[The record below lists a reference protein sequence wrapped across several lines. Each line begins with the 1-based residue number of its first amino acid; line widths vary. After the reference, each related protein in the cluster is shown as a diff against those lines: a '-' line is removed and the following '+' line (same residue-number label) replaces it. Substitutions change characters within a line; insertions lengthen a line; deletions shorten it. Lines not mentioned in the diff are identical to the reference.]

1 MKLSTI
7 SRPAA
12 ACAAAVVLA
21 ACASSSSSS
30 GGGGSSSG
38 GPVNY
43 GVLSCFTGRLASLG
57 QAMLQGAQVAKAEI
71 NSAGGVLGRQVALV
85 TGDTSCDVADGVT
98 ATNQMLT
105 KNISGVI
112 GPETQEINGV
122 EPILDS
128 NHIVDEFQGGDTARD
143 HQTDPY
149 FFRDSPSDSQL
160 GVAMALYGHLKH
172 YTNAVMLFYSDPAAQ
187 TFLKPVST
195 TFTKLGGT
203 ILKTVIVTPD
213 QTSYLSQVREVI
225 AAHPQVIFTQE
236 DPPTAAVLF
245 REFKQLGGQN
255 IPWIGTDVT
264 SGSDFLKAIGYPTA
278 HAVLTSVYGTSVTGA
293 ANTAFINLFNQLFPS
308 QKTAG
313 PLANANYAYDAVIS
327 LALADDYAKTTN
339 GTTVAQRHDQGHEP
353 AGHRV
358 LHLRDLPGADQGGH
372 EDQLRGR
379 QRRPGLQQLQQHLR
393 PVRRLPGHRG
403 GRGAAGVRDVGDRAC
418 GSHALAQDGWPPA
431 RARGPSPGA
440 TRRRRNRKG
449 CDGGPTGR
457 SARARPVTGARR
469 AVRGDAPR
477 RPGRRGDQGGE
488 ARRGRRHQALG
499 PAVRPGR
506 QRAAPWD

>member
-1 MKLSTI
+1 MRHSTI
-7 SRPAA
+7 SRPVA
-12 ACAAAVVLA
+12 ACAAAIVLA
-21 ACASSSSSS
+21 GCASGSSGSSS
-30 GGGGSSSG
+30 GGGGGSS

-71 NSAGGVLGRQVALV
+71 NSAGGVLGRQVQLV

-105 KNISGVI
+105 KGVSGVI

-160 GVAMALYGHLKH
+160 GVAMALYGHQKH
-172 YTNAVMLFYSDPAAQ
+172 YTTAVMLFYSDPAAQ
-187 TFLKPVST
+187 TFLKPVSQ

-203 ILKTVIVTPD
+203 IAKTVIVTPD
-213 QTSYLSQVREVI
+213 QTSYLSQVREVL

-264 SGSDFLKAIGYPTA
+264 SGSDFLKAISYPTA

-293 ANTAFINLFNQLFPS
+293 ANAAFISQFNQQFPN

-313 PLANANYAYDAVIS
+313 PLANANYAYDAMIS
-327 LALADDYAKTTN
+327 LALADDYAKTTS
-339 GTTVAQRHDQGHEP
+339 GTTVAHDMAKVTNPPGTACYTYAACLALIKAGTKINYQG
-353 AGHRV
+353 ASG
-358 LHLRDLPGADQGGH
+358 DLDYNNYNNTFGSYGAFQSST
-372 EDQLRGR
+372 
-379 QRRPGLQQLQQHLR
+379 
-393 PVRRLPGHRG
+393 
-403 GRGAAGVRDVGDRAC
+403 AGVEQQVTVMSAA
-418 GSHALAQDGWPPA
+418 ALAA
-431 RARGPSPGA
+431 A
-440 TRRRRNRKG
+440 T
-449 CDGGPTGR
+449 P
-457 SARARPVTGARR
+457 
-469 AVRGDAPR
+469 
-477 RPGRRGDQGGE
+477 
-488 ARRGRRHQALG
+488 
-499 PAVRPGR
+499 
-506 QRAAPWD
+506 

>member
-1 MKLSTI
+1 VKHRTI
-7 SRPAA
+7 IRPAA

-30 GGGGSSSG
+30 TSGGGTSG
-38 GPVNY
+38 GPVTY

-57 QAMLQGAQVAKAEI
+57 QAMLQGSQVAISEV
-71 NSAGGVLGRQVALV
+71 NSAGGVLGRKLQLT

-122 EPILDS
+122 EPILDA
-128 NHIVDEFQGGDTARD
+128 NHQVDEFQGGDTARD

-160 GVAMALYGHLKH
+160 GVAMALYGHQQH
-172 YTNAVMLFYSDPAAQ
+172 YTKAVMLFYSDPAAQ
-187 TFLKPVST
+187 TFLKPVSQ

-203 ILKTVIVTPD
+203 ILSSVTVTPD
-213 QTSYLSQVREVI
+213 QTSYLSQVRQVI
-225 AAHPQVIFTQE
+225 ALHPQVIFTQE

-245 REFKQLGGQN
+245 REFKQLGGGN

-264 SGSDFLKAIGYPTA
+264 SGSDFIKAIGAPTA

-293 ANTAFINLFNQLFPS
+293 ANTAFINLFNHLFPT

-327 LALADDYAKTTN
+327 LALADDYAKTTD
-339 GTTVAQRHDQGHEP
+339 GATVAHDMSKVTNPPGTACYTYATCLALIK
-353 AGHRV
+353 AGTKINYE
-358 LHLRDLPGADQGGH
+358 GASGSLDYNQYNNTFGPYGAF
-372 EDQLRGR
+372 Q
-379 QRRPGLQQLQQHLR
+379 
-393 PVRRLPGHRG
+393 VN
-403 GRGAAGVRDVGDRAC
+403 AAGVEQQVHVMSAPV
-418 GSHALAQDGWPPA
+418 LAA
-431 RARGPSPGA
+431 A
-440 TRRRRNRKG
+440 T
-449 CDGGPTGR
+449 P
-457 SARARPVTGARR
+457 
-469 AVRGDAPR
+469 
-477 RPGRRGDQGGE
+477 
-488 ARRGRRHQALG
+488 
-499 PAVRPGR
+499 
-506 QRAAPWD
+506 

>member
-1 MKLSTI
+1 MRLPTM
-7 SRPAA
+7 SRLVA

-21 ACASSSSSS
+21 ACASSSSSG
-30 GGGGSSSG
+30 GGGGSSG
-38 GPVNY
+38 GPVTY

-57 QAMLQGAQVAKAEI
+57 QAMLQGSQVAKSEI
-71 NSAGGVLGRQVALV
+71 NSAGGVLGRQVKLV

-105 KNISGVI
+105 SNVSGVI

-122 EPILDS
+122 EPILDA

-160 GVAMALYGHLKH
+160 GVAMALYANVKH
-172 YTNAVMLFYSDPAAQ
+172 YTTAVMLFYSDPAAQ
-187 TFLKPVST
+187 TFLQPVSQ

-213 QTSYLSQVREVI
+213 QTSYVSQVREVL

-264 SGSDFLKAIGYPTA
+264 SGSDYLKAIGYPTA
-278 HAVLTSVYGTSVTGA
+278 HTVLTSVYGTSVTGT
-293 ANTAFINLFNQLFPS
+293 ANTAFTNGFNQLYPS

-327 LALADDYAKTTN
+327 LALADDYAKTTD
-339 GTTVAQRHDQGHEP
+339 GTTAAHDMTMVTNPPGTACYAYAACLALIKAGKKINYQG
-353 AGHRV
+353 ASG
-358 LHLRDLPGADQGGH
+358 DLDYNKYNNTFGPYGAFQST
-372 EDQLRGR
+372 
-379 QRRPGLQQLQQHLR
+379 
-393 PVRRLPGHRG
+393 
-403 GRGAAGVRDVGDRAC
+403 AAGVEQQAYVMSAN
-418 GSHALAQDGWPPA
+418 ALAA
-431 RARGPSPGA
+431 A
-440 TRRRRNRKG
+440 T
-449 CDGGPTGR
+449 P
-457 SARARPVTGARR
+457 
-469 AVRGDAPR
+469 
-477 RPGRRGDQGGE
+477 
-488 ARRGRRHQALG
+488 
-499 PAVRPGR
+499 
-506 QRAAPWD
+506 